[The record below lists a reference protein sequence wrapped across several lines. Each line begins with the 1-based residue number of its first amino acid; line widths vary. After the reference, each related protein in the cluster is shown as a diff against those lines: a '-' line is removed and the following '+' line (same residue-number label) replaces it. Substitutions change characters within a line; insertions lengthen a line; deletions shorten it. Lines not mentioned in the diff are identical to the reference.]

1 MKKDKK
7 IYRLLSSPFGVL
19 LFPTPVDK
27 QNTFLIKAPTHFH
40 GEIYKYLLDF
50 GALHSPLES
59 ADLYVHEGLHR
70 DAKTHVYQLNW
81 NNLKIEFLPQREV
94 DLNRAQM
101 IEGIIQ
107 KKFIKL
113 FENPDKKVEMIQ
125 DIQHRF
131 KQQQLCSECQK
142 LGINDL
148 EVEKWFQGLQ
158 IFSNDN
164 GCT

>member
-1 MKKDKK
+1 MKKDNR
-7 IYRLLSSPFGVL
+7 IYRLLNSPFGIL
-19 LFPTPVDK
+19 LFPTPIDK
-27 QNTFLIKAPTHFH
+27 QNTFLIKAPTQFH

-50 GALHSPLES
+50 GALDSPLGS
-59 ADLYVHEGLHR
+59 PDFYNLEGRHT
-70 DAKTHVYQLNW
+70 DGKTHIFQLNW
-81 NNLKIEFLPQREV
+81 NNLKIEFLPLRQT
-94 DLNRAQM
+94 DLERAKI

-113 FENPDKKVEMIQ
+113 FENPDKKNEIIQ

-148 EVEKWFQGLQ
+148 ELENWIKSLEE
-158 IFSNDN
+158 FSNR
-164 GCT
+164 